1 MKILV
6 TGAAGFIGSNLCA
19 ALLSQ
24 GHTVCGID
32 NLSQSGLRNLKPY
45 LAHSQFNFVEEDVR
59 SIEAMK
65 KMSQGASVLVH
76 LAAFTPIWELFR
88 YSIY

>member
-1 MKILV
+1 M

-45 LAHSQFNFVEEDVR
+45 LAHSQFNFVEDSVSSGNIGSEMI
-59 SIEAMK
+59 SEAIL
-65 KMSQGASVLVH
+65 SELGSLVLKS
-76 LAAFTPIWELFR
+76 FTL
-88 YSIY
+88 S